1 MKMMSYQSNDTGDFE
16 FTLDPKEEASADFVA
31 KVGSE
36 LQRAFERRKKQDK
49 LTQQQLATM
58 LDVDRSRIHRCLSGY
73 NNLTLS
79 TVAELAWAMDA
90 DIDFSITCRA
100 AEPPT
105 CNFLT
110 YSAALSPSGANSNRP
125 TSQNLG
131 TQGSESTNIVYG
143 AQQWR

>member
-16 FTLDPKEEASADFVA
+16 FTLDPKEEATADFVA
-31 KVGSE
+31 KVGNE

-100 AEPPT
+100 AEPHT

-110 YSAALSPSGANSNRP
+110 YPAARGPSGANSNQP
-125 TSQNLG
+125 ASKN
-131 TQGSESTNIVYG
+131 TQGSRSANVVYG

>member
-1 MKMMSYQSNDTGDFE
+1 MKMMSYQSNDTGDFD
-16 FTLDPKEEASADFVA
+16 FTLDPKEEATADFVA
-31 KVGSE
+31 KVGGE
-36 LQRAFERRKKQDK
+36 LQRTFEKRKKQDK

-90 DIDFSITCRA
+90 EIDFSITCRSV
-100 AEPPT
+100 EPRT

-110 YSAALSPSGANSNRP
+110 YSAALSPSGANNNRP
-125 TSQNLG
+125 AFQNAG
-131 TQGSESTNIVYG
+131 TQGSKSANIVYG
-143 AQQWR
+143 AQKWR